1 MPDRRRLH
9 RMVQAAGLAGQARP
23 SMGRIDARFADW
35 RIGACSH
42 VVQLWVDRTVALDY
56 TLKSLEKI
64 LDGDPREHVHAARV
78 VIRDAAFTVLER
90 MCGLLAACPETAGA
104 VSGQAGIGRRALCP
118 ARSATRRAPAAH
130 GCCAWLRSA
139 PGHYLVRHRSQGVR
153 APWFALTPATVGAGS
168 CG

>member
-1 MPDRRRLH
+1 
-9 RMVQAAGLAGQARP
+9 MVQAAGLAGQARP

-42 VVQLWVDRTVALDY
+42 VAQLWVDRTVALDY

-90 MCGLLAACPETAGA
+90 MCGLIAACPETAGGRLGA
-104 VSGQAGIGRRALCP
+104 GGHWTPSSLPCSISNSPSSGR
-118 ARSATRRAPAAH
+118 
-130 GCCAWLRSA
+130 AWLLCMAAER
-139 PGHYLVRHRSQGVR
+139 PGTLPCAASVAGGHGAQGS
-153 APWFALTPATVGAGS
+153 P
-168 CG
+168 